1 MNDEYASGAETPVS
15 KSFQDSAFINFV
27 HEADL
32 RNNSPLTKNGNQPS
46 KPSARNSSVYEHGT
60 LAKAVPASQMDNTG
74 SKDKSGGSGNSIDD
88 DWDELDKLEL
98 DSQTMRQL
106 IETEEEFYAT
116 QQFMMTDLALSQEPA
131 KPPKENRISARSAS
145 AGAQYSHTVPSPAAQ
160 SVPVTPTAQPIYISD
175 GDSVQS
181 NRGSAASGSFVPQQQ
196 YTQSRPLVNRHL
208 SANGAESATRKTNL
222 YPRLAAH
229 IPPRPP
235 LNNRRPQSSAPEIR
249 FDLSTSILSSPNTV
263 RQTPQKPAQPN
274 WPQPGASPQHD
285 SMAEEI
291 RRLKEENARV
301 RMESEALQSRLYT
314 KEGEVKIV
322 RDNLARTEIEN
333 TQLQE
338 RLSNH
343 ISTAAVTKE
352 LAEAG
357 LKSEIER
364 LKTELLFQK
373 HEAKTATIVQT
384 PARTVG
390 APRSASVRRADGVR
404 SLSSGMDGCPDF
416 GEFASTPKRVLTKH
430 VVSSPATPKRVLTK
444 HVVSLPATPKLH
456 EPQKRDQSVS
466 TGNLQSSELSAPL
479 LDILGGISELSSTT
493 FGGLISLSVQL
504 SKTVRGASSI
514 DEFHTLSCTTLHRVS
529 DAGSYEQLEAIL
541 QLLLQTIDQLSEI
554 RDTWLLDRT
563 ECTGKNG
570 GAQSRSAGQIKT
582 GQLSALVCETM
593 QTSVRAAA
601 KMRRGSRESF
611 VCGRAIAAHVRLLVR
626 VIGLQPSASLDGDA
640 WAAFDPCMFGPHMT
654 PGLHLHGLSAILD
667 LLTALIQV
675 SPRVWALLRDAPQR
689 FESLLLSIIKRL
701 RLAFSTNEPRMLDTQ
716 RKFLVLIASA
726 IVTHETDSKTLINT
740 MHAFVRSLI
749 QWFLDEHHA
758 LSNCVDAKRARV
770 LCEHLKCLN
779 VILSEVEDVVALLGG
794 DCSPLFFA
802 FVAATTRVTVGSVFD
817 ADVCELA
824 ADLLAYVVTEEQAMD
839 IQRLAEF
846 P

>member
-15 KSFQDSAFINFV
+15 KSFQDTAFINFV

-32 RNNSPLTKNGNQPS
+32 RNNNSPLTKVHSSKPSNQPS
-46 KPSARNSSVYEHGT
+46 KPARDLSMYEHGT
-60 LAKAVPASQMDNTG
+60 HSKAAHTVSQMDSTG
-74 SKDKSGGSGNSIDD
+74 SKGKAGGSDSVEINDD

-116 QQFMMTDLALSQEPA
+116 QQFMMTELALSQEPT
-131 KPPKENRISARSAS
+131 KRPETRMNARSAS
-145 AGAQYSHTVPSPAAQ
+145 ADGTHNTRTVPSPAAQ

-181 NRGSAASGSFVPQQQ
+181 NRGNAASGSFVPQQQ
-196 YTQSRPLVNRHL
+196 QHSQSRPIVSRIM
-208 SANGAESATRKTNL
+208 SANGTESATRKTNL

-235 LNNRRPQSSAPEIR
+235 NSRRPQSSASEIR

-263 RQTPQKPAQPN
+263 RQTPQKSAQPN
-274 WPQPGASPQHD
+274 WPQPGASPQHVD

-301 RMESEALQSRLYT
+301 LAEFETLQSRLYT

-343 ISTAAVTKE
+343 ISTAAVTRE
-352 LAEAG
+352 QAEAG
-357 LKSEIER
+357 LKTEIER

-384 PARTVG
+384 PTRTVG
-390 APRSASVRRADGVR
+390 TPRSAGVRRTDGVR
-404 SLSSGMDGCPDF
+404 SLSSGMDGYPDF
-416 GEFASTPKRVLTKH
+416 SEFASTPKRVLTKAA
-430 VVSSPATPKRVLTK
+430 VNS
-444 HVVSLPATPKLH
+444 PATPKLH

-466 TGNLQSSELSAPL
+466 TNSLQSAELSAPL
-479 LDILGGISELSSTT
+479 LDILSGISELSSTA
-493 FGGLISLSVQL
+493 FGGLISLAVQL
-504 SKTVRGASSI
+504 SKTVRGAGSVL
-514 DEFHTLSCTTLHRVS
+514 EFHDLSCTTLHHVS
-529 DAGSYEQLEAIL
+529 DTGSYEQLEAIL
-541 QLLLQTIDQLSEI
+541 QLLLQAVDRLSEI
-554 RDTWLLDRT
+554 RDAWFLDRT
-563 ECTGKNG
+563 ECVDKNG
-570 GAQSRSAGQIKT
+570 DTQSRSAGQIRT
-582 GQLSALVCETM
+582 SQLSGLVCETM
-593 QTSVRAAA
+593 QTSVQTAA
-601 KMRRGSRESF
+601 KMRRRSRESV

-626 VIGLQPSASLDGDA
+626 VIGLQPSASFDGDT
-640 WAAFDPCMFGPHMT
+640 WTAFDPCMFSPHLT

-675 SPRVWALLRDAPQR
+675 SPHTWTLLRDAPLN
-689 FESLLLSIIKRL
+689 FESLLLSVIKRL

-740 MHAFVRSLI
+740 MHKFVRSLI
-749 QWFLDEHHA
+749 QWFLDEHRA
-758 LSNCVDAKRARV
+758 LTERVDEKRVTV
-770 LCEHLKCLN
+770 LCEHMKCLN
-779 VILSEVEDVVALLGG
+779 VILSEVEDVVALLDG

-802 FVAATTRVTVGSVFD
+802 FVAATTRVTFGEAPF
-817 ADVCELA
+817 ADPVICELA
-824 ADLLAYVVTEEQAMD
+824 ADLLAYVVTEEQAMA

>member
-15 KSFQDSAFINFV
+15 KSFQDTAFINFV
-27 HEADL
+27 HEADM
-32 RNNSPLTKNGNQPS
+32 RNNSPLTKVHSSKHSNQPS
-46 KPSARNSSVYEHGT
+46 KPPRDSAYEHGT
-60 LAKAVPASQMDNTG
+60 HSKAAPVSQIGSTG
-74 SKDKSGGSGNSIDD
+74 SKGKAGESGNIMDD

-116 QQFMMTDLALSQEPA
+116 QQFMMTGLALSQEPA
-131 KPPKENRISARSAS
+131 KPPKESRISARSAS

-196 YTQSRPLVNRHL
+196 YAQSRPLVNRHL

-235 LNNRRPQSSAPEIR
+235 TRRPQSSAPEIR

-263 RQTPQKPAQPN
+263 RQTPQKSAQPN

-285 SMAEEI
+285 SMTEEI

-301 RMESEALQSRLYT
+301 RAESEALQSRLYT

-343 ISTAAVTKE
+343 VSTAAATRE
-352 LAEAG
+352 QAEAG

-373 HEAKTATIVQT
+373 HEAKTAAIVQT
-384 PARTVG
+384 PTRTVG
-390 APRSASVRRADGVR
+390 APRSASVRRTDGVR
-404 SLSSGMDGCPDF
+404 SLSSGMDGYPEFGDF
-416 GEFASTPKRVLTKH
+416 TSTPKRVLTKPA
-430 VVSSPATPKRVLTK
+430 VSS
-444 HVVSLPATPKLH
+444 PATPKLH

-466 TGNLQSSELSAPL
+466 TSSLQSSELSAPL
-479 LDILGGISELSSTT
+479 LNILSGISELSSTT

-504 SKTVRGASSI
+504 SKTVRGAGSI
-514 DEFHTLSCTTLHRVS
+514 DEFHDLSCTTLHHVS

-541 QLLLQTIDQLSEI
+541 QLLLQAIDQLQDI
-554 RDTWLLDRT
+554 RNTWFLDRT
-563 ECTGKNG
+563 ECTDKNDVT
-570 GAQSRSAGQIKT
+570 QSRSAGQIRAS
-582 GQLSALVCETM
+582 QLSELVCETM

-626 VIGLQPSASLDGDA
+626 VIGLQPAAAFDGDT
-640 WAAFDPCMFGPHMT
+640 WTAFDPCMFGAHLT

-675 SPRVWALLRDAPQR
+675 SPHTWTLLRDAPLH
-689 FESLLLSIIKRL
+689 FESLLLSITKRL

-726 IVTHETDSKTLINT
+726 IVTHETDSKQLINT

-749 QWFLDEHHA
+749 QWFLDEYHA
-758 LSNCVDAKRARV
+758 LSGCVDKKRMTV

-802 FVAATTRVTVGSVFD
+802 FVAATTRVTVGDVFD
-817 ADVCELA
+817 SDVCELA